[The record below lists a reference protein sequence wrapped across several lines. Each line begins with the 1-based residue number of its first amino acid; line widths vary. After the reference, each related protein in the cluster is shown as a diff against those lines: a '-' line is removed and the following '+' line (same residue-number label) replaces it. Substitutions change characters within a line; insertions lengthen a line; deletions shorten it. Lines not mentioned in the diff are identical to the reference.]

1 MSIPYTNVLR
11 LLLYSSEWNSNSMDW
26 VNGWW
31 FCACSAQ
38 LVQGRKQGHLRSAL
52 VGSFSGCH
60 FCHYVGQAF
69 LRMKPTGRNHVGV
82 RNAGERD
89 REIQRERMTLLSPL
103 DLVVPYVHHRLS
115 QFWESRWD
123 QQPTSLDLGAWFDWS
138 EKQNWSTHK
147 TRTFIKEVPHCIF
160 QVFQPCYILR
170 EPHPPLIHFH
180 FAIGKP
186 SSPHMTYRENFI
198 PKPGQSQVGSLHVIQ
213 VLPIAYLGSS
223 AIATWD
229 INTRRDLCPA
239 VPFYG

>member
-1 MSIPYTNVLR
+1 MVILCLFSPAGSGAEAGPFKVCLGWLFLWLPFLSLCGASFPANEANR
-11 LLLYSSEWNSNSMDW
+11 QKPCGSEK
-26 VNGWW
+26 
-31 FCACSAQ
+31 C
-38 LVQGRKQGHLRSAL
+38 GR
-52 VGSFSGCH
+52 
-60 FCHYVGQAF
+60 
-69 LRMKPTGRNHVGV
+69 
-82 RNAGERD
+82 ERQ
-89 REIQRERMTLLSPL
+89 RETQRERMTLLSPL

-147 TRTFIKEVPHCIF
+147 TRTFIKEIPHCIL

-198 PKPGQSQVGSLHVIQ
+198 PKPGQSQIGSLHVIQ